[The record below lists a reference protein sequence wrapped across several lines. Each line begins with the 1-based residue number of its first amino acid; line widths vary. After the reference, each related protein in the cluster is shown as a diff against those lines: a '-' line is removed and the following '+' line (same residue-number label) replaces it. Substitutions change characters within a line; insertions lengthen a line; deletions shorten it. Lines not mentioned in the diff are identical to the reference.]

1 MKADSLMSDDDLICC
16 VCTERVEKVSIIDYR
31 VDWSSQEILDQPQL
45 NRDTVYTGQFCD
57 VCLED
62 PPPWFKPL
70 CIECEMEVDQCTCT
84 HSIIEGGAERSEV

>member
-1 MKADSLMSDDDLICC
+1 MSSSNSDHLICC

-62 PPPWFKPL
+62 PPPWFKPCCPQCSAAL
-70 CIECEMEVDQCTCT
+70 GEAVDCENCSSLT
-84 HSIIEGGAERSEV
+84 HN